1 MQIRLGISNSVSL
14 YKDNIIKYYIR
25 FLSDR
30 TLFEIIII
38 VYIYI
43 YTYQHI
49 YIYHI
54 NIIYKYMAFNFTDAQ

>member
-1 MQIRLGISNSVSL
+1 MQIRLGISNSVNL
-14 YKDNIIKYYIR
+14 YKDNIIKYYIS

-43 YTYQHI
+43 YISTYI
-49 YIYHI
+49 YI
-54 NIIYKYMAFNFTDAQ
+54 IYTSYIYMAFNFTNAQ